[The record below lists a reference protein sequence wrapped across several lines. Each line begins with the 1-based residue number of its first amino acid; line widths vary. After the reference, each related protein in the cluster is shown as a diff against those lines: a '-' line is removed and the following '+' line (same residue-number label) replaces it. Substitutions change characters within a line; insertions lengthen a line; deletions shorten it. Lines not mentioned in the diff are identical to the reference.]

1 MRIRSL
7 IILSMVGAAALI
19 GLVGGVAVFTQMAA
33 TKYLGL
39 TEATNVARE
48 LADTIVFKP
57 SAGTPSLL
65 EQPESLEQFLEQ
77 QHRRSQRD
85 FIVVDRNKAIIAHAA
100 DEEHK
105 AGEKFDH
112 DPGNEVGQTLED
124 GVPRRFVDPEEVNAI
139 LAVPI
144 EQGEGT
150 IVGAVL
156 LEYDPVLNAA
166 ALRTNG
172 LLWLVGLSTA
182 AAMLVAAGCCLP
194 VVRPFRSGV
203 EGV

>member
-1 MRIRSL
+1 MRIRSQ

-48 LADTIVFKP
+48 LADTIVFEP

-65 EQPESLEQFLEQ
+65 EQPEVLKQFLEQ

-85 FIVVDRNKAIIAHAA
+85 FIVVDRNKVIVAHAA

-112 DPGNEVGQTLED
+112 DPGNEVGRTLQD
-124 GVPRRFVDPEEVNAI
+124 GVPRKFIDPEEVNAI

-144 EQGEGT
+144 EHGEDT
-150 IVGAVL
+150 I
-156 LEYDPVLNAA
+156 
-166 ALRTNG
+166 
-172 LLWLVGLSTA
+172 
-182 AAMLVAAGCCLP
+182 
-194 VVRPFRSGV
+194 
-203 EGV
+203 